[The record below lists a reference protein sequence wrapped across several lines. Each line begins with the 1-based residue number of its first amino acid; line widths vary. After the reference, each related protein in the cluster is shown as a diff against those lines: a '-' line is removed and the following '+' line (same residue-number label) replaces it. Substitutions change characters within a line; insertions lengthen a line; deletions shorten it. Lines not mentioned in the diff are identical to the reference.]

1 MPWRGPNEP
10 GEFPTLGYLVG
21 DWIEAHCIIPD
32 GPQRG
37 APYLLTDEMWHHMLW
52 CYRLVPNWQVH
63 PKYPRPRDGLVYYAS
78 QLRRPQKWGKDPFM
92 AARVIAHALGPVQ
105 FAGWDSRGE
114 PVGKP
119 VATPWIQLAATSE
132 DQTLNTWRPMY
143 RMLDEGPLASTP
155 GLDVGLT
162 GIKLPGGDGWIEQV
176 SASSRSRLGNP
187 ITFAAFTEPH
197 LMCER
202 DGSLEMFLAMD
213 RNLAG
218 MGGGWMQATNAW
230 DPTEDS
236 AGQQTAE
243 AKEPGVFLDHRGT
256 ELAPLADLSD
266 REAVRARIVL
276 KYGDSLRSAGGW
288 VEEDDIIASIQSPK
302 TGESRARR
310 YYLDEV
316 TVGEKDFADPTV
328 WAAQARPQPGERADD
343 PLVPGDAITLG
354 FDGSRSRDGTALV
367 ATRIRDGR
375 LFHLRTWLPSEN
387 ETPGNPWRIDR
398 VDVDKVVRAAF
409 ATYTVW
415 FLFADPFKWQDYL
428 DKWAGQFPGK
438 VVEFATTNEKR
449 MDQAIER
456 FLTALDDGS
465 LTHEWHG
472 TLTAHVKHAALKK
485 GRKKPP
491 RADGETRRFDHYM
504 SIVRKK
510 PDQLID
516 TLIAAVLSYAARGQ
530 AVEAGALD
538 DMSGQPPNL
547 W

>member
-21 DWIEAHCIIPD
+21 SFMESNLIIPD

-37 APYLLTDEMWHHMLW
+37 APYLLTDEMWMHLIW
-52 CYRLVPNWQVH
+52 RYRLIPTWRVH
-63 PKYPRPRDGLVYYAS
+63 PKYPRPRDGFVYHAS

-92 AARVIAHALGPVQ
+92 AGIAIAHALGPVQ
-105 FAGWDSRGE
+105 FDGWDAAGE

-119 VATPWIQLAATSE
+119 VATPWVQLAATSE
-132 DQTLNTWRPMY
+132 DQTLNTWRPLY
-143 RMLDEGPLASTP
+143 RMLDEGPLGSTP

-162 GIKLPGGDGWIEQV
+162 GIKLPNGDGWIEQV
-176 SASSRSRLGNP
+176 TAAARSRLGNP
-187 ITFAAFTEPH
+187 INFAAFTEPH

-202 DGSLEMFLAMD
+202 DGSLEMFLAVD
-213 RNLAG
+213 RNLTG
-218 MGGGWMQATNAW
+218 MGGCWMQATNAW

-236 AGQQTAE
+236 AAQQTAE
-243 AKEPGVFLDHRGT
+243 AGEPGIYLDHRGAD
-256 ELAPLADLSD
+256 LAPLQDLSD
-266 REAVRARIVL
+266 ERAVRARIVL

-288 VEEDDIIASIQSPK
+288 VEENDIYASVTSKK

-328 WAAQARPQPGERADD
+328 WAAQTRPLPGQPDDD

-367 ATRIRDGR
+367 ACRIRDGR
-375 LFHLRTWLPSEN
+375 LFRVKTWLPPDN
-387 ETPGNPWRIDR
+387 EAEPWRIDR
-398 VDVDKVVRAAF
+398 VDVDKVLKAAF
-409 ATYTVW
+409 EAYDVW

-428 DKWAGQFPGK
+428 DRWAGLFPK
-438 VVEFATTNEKR
+438 RVVEFPTTNEKR
-449 MDQAIER
+449 MDAAIER
-456 FLTALDDGS
+456 FLTAFECGE
-465 LTHEWHG
+465 LTHDG
-472 TLTAHVKHAALKK
+472 DPTLTAHTKHAALKK

-491 RADGETRRFDHYM
+491 REDGETRRFDYYM
-504 SIVRKK
+504 SLVRKQ

-516 TLIAAVLSYAARGQ
+516 TLIAALLAYAARGQ
-530 AVEAGALD
+530 AVEAGALVD
-538 DMSGQPPNL
+538 DTAPPNL